1 VKSKLIQRF
10 CERFHKLCLNFHG
23 FCPNF
28 QQIKSFRGAV
38 ARPLPAPMAGK
49 EKFHKIKTISAF
61 GKTDELPSFGVYGL
75 DYITQS

>member
-1 VKSKLIQRF
+1 
-10 CERFHKLCLNFHG
+10 
-23 FCPNF
+23 
-28 QQIKSFRGAV
+28 
-38 ARPLPAPMAGK
+38 MAGK